1 MQLYVAE
8 LIAHLDRVR
17 PNWRKTHIILLDN
30 MRSHKTQITKRL
42 FEALEVP
49 YMFTAP
55 ASFMATPVESVFK
68 YLKLTDF
75 REMRLLQHVRV
86 RGVKHDQL
94 TPNQYLLAQVSDYLL
109 CIT

>member
-17 PNWRKTHIILLDN
+17 PNWRETHIFLLDN
-30 MRSHKTQITKRL
+30 MSSHKTQRTKRL

-55 ASFMATPVESVFK
+55 ASFMATPVESLFK
-68 YLKLTDF
+68 YLKLTDL
-75 REMRLLQHVRV
+75 RKMRLRQHVRV
-86 RGVKHDQL
+86 QGVTHDQL
-94 TPNQYLLAQVSDYLL
+94 TRNQYLLAQVSDYLL
-109 CIT
+109 SIT